1 VKAHWTA
8 LGKAVAWGL
17 MATLAGAVSVSPAA
31 ASEPASPPT
40 AASTPPTLTAAA
52 LAKAAAL
59 ETRAIAA
66 AQEASPR
73 GSEETRS
80 FLGSPRGK
88 IALVLLAGGIAWTV
102 YSNSHDR
109 IKSPIR

>member
-1 VKAHWTA
+1 VKAHRTR
-8 LGKAVAWGL
+8 LVKAVAWGL
-17 MATLAGAVSVSPAA
+17 LASLAVAAGVSPAA
-31 ASEPASPPT
+31 ASDPASPP
-40 AASTPPTLTAAA
+40 AAAPPTLTAAA

>member
-1 VKAHWTA
+1 VKAHRTA

-17 MATLAGAVSVSPAA
+17 MASLAGAASISPAA
-31 ASEPASPPT
+31 ASEPALPPT
-40 AASTPPTLTAAA
+40 AAPTPPTLTAAV

-66 AQEASPR
+66 VQEASPR

-102 YSNSHDR
+102 YSNRHDR